1 MDKVRTLSDTKRNF
15 YNHHTRP
22 IHSIFRRVV
31 EELLVEMHLLS
42 VNVDFHYDPIY
53 ALGVV
58 SSYDRFMEA
67 YRPENDKNSIFTA
80 LCQSIGGDPHQYRQ
94 DAERMSAIADSV
106 SGEQLMN
113 ILTTQTPMDGAGDLS
128 EIIRGVADNSKF
140 KYSRL
145 FAIGLYTLL
154 QKADSTLV
162 EDQKHRQENF
172 SKVCSALN
180 LPSEKLEK
188 DLELYR
194 SNLEKMAQAQSAL
207 EDALQAARKQRQKR
221 ALEKE
226 TAPDR
231 QESPSSGAS

>member
-1 MDKVRTLSDTKRNF
+1 VDKVRTLSDTKRNF

-22 IHSIFRRVV
+22 INSIFRRVV
-31 EELLVEMHLLS
+31 EELMVEMHLLS

-67 YRPENDKNSIFTA
+67 YRPEHDRETIFA
-80 LCQSIGGDPHQYRQ
+80 AICQSIGSNPQQYRQ
-94 DAERMSAIADSV
+94 DAERMSAIAQNL

-113 ILTTQTPMDGAGDLS
+113 ILTNQATVDDAGDLP

-145 FAIGLYTLL
+145 FGIGLYTLL

-162 EDQKHRQENF
+162 EDEKHRQETF

-194 SNLEKMAQAQSAL
+194 TNLEKMAQAQSAL

-221 ALEKE
+221 ALEKN
-226 TAPDR
+226 TAP
-231 QESPSSGAS
+231 ETEENPSSEAS